1 MIKVLS
7 CLVKHLRAGM
17 FNIRASPPRNLPA
30 SHRIH
35 STQLLLSSTT
45 STVIVLIMRGLVA
58 LLPAEKRFIR
68 LYRFKGSWAGT
79 VATSAP
85 KKQEDN
91 KSDKGGLVTKE
102 KMDPIVTFTRPPPLP
117 PLLGPLVAISLLE
130 TWSSR
135 DTDDDGVQGP

>member
-68 LYRFKGSWAGT
+68 LYRFKGSWGT